1 MTRLRTAAVLIGLFL
16 FSVGIRQPLFNREF
30 TYSWEWLS
38 AHTLMTSQLWAETP
52 SAVHHYNLLYTFP
65 NATDKFID
73 NLWNS
78 GVADKSGNY
87 YYVSMPHLAFLTP
100 YVFLRAFE
108 SRPDLR
114 GLEIFALGVH
124 LLACWLLYILV
135 RELTR
140 TYQASQL
147 ASISAFAVLLFAPT
161 ALFFY
166 QNAVV
171 GTVLVIPYT
180 VAALITSCFLL
191 GEIRLPIPRAAGWSL
206 LVFAMFLGCMTD
218 WQAYFTAF
226 SLMVVALYL
235 AIQRRRDRKTCFL
248 IAVLCCVAVTA
259 ALVTIIAQDSRIN
272 GAQAFFATI
281 FGRLR
286 VRAGF
291 DSKEGLGLTTFAY
304 YRSMARFYSAYFQFL
319 CLGIA
324 ALWMA
329 WRTDREATRRIL
341 RNCSTPFAVA
351 ALAVLIDH
359 LILAHHTAQQSFTTL
374 NGLVPIAI
382 GAGAGVTAYFE
393 TSANRQQA
401 ARRIAVALS
410 LCVLVSTAEYYWAY
424 SNRPHPFRTAAD
436 EINAVV
442 RPTDGLFAIGDSG
455 FQPDNSAMIPQLLIY
470 VRRNIRVVNS
480 VSEAER
486 IAAANAMPRAVVFY
500 ITSDY
505 HVTRVE
511 AIDIGR

>member
-52 SAVHHYNLLYTFP
+52 SAVHHFNLLYTFP
-65 NATDKFID
+65 NAADKFID

-78 GVADKSGNY
+78 GVADQSGNY

-100 YVFLRAFE
+100 YVFLRVFE
-108 SRPDLR
+108 SQPDLR

-124 LLACWLLYILV
+124 LLACWLLYLLI

-140 TYQASQL
+140 TYQASRL
-147 ASISAFAVLLFAPT
+147 AAISAFTVLLFAPT

-180 VAALITSCFLL
+180 VTVLVTSCSLL
-191 GEIRLPIPRAAGWSL
+191 GGLKLPISRAAAWTV
-206 LVFAMFLGCMTD
+206 LVLALFLGCMTD

-235 AIQRRRDRKTCFL
+235 AIKRRVDQKTCFA
-248 IAVLCCVAVTA
+248 IAALCCVTVAA
-259 ALVTIIAQDSRIN
+259 ALLTIIAQDSRIN

-304 YRSMARFYSAYFQFL
+304 YRNMARFYSAYFQFL
-319 CLGIA
+319 CLGVTT
-324 ALWMA
+324 LWMA
-329 WRTDREATRRIL
+329 WRKDREATTRLLRI
-341 RNCSTPFAVA
+341 CSVPFSVA
-351 ALAVLIDH
+351 ALAVLLDH

-374 NGLVPIAI
+374 NGIVPIAI
-382 GAGAGVTAYFE
+382 VAGAGVTAYLE
-393 TSANRQQA
+393 TSANRQRA
-401 ARRIAVALS
+401 SRFIGVALS
-410 LCVLVSTAEYYWAY
+410 LCVVVSTAEYYWAY
-424 SNRPHPFRTAAD
+424 SNRPHPFLAAANA
-436 EINAVV
+436 INAVV
-442 RPTDGLFAIGDSG
+442 RPTDGLYAIGDAG

-480 VSEAER
+480 LSEATQ
-486 IAAANAMPRAVVFY
+486 IAAANSLPRAVVFH

-505 HVTRVE
+505 QVTKVE
-511 AIDIGR
+511 AVDVAK

>member
-1 MTRLRTAAVLIGLFL
+1 MTRLRIAAVLIGLFL

-38 AHTLMTSQLWAETP
+38 AHTLMTCQLWAETP

-100 YVFLRAFE
+100 YAFLRVFE

-124 LLACWLLYILV
+124 LLACWLLYILI

-140 TYQASQL
+140 TYQASRL
-147 ASISAFAVLLFAPT
+147 AAFTAFNVLLFAPT

-171 GTVLVIPYT
+171 GSVLVIPYT
-180 VAALITSCFLL
+180 ITVLITSCFLL
-191 GEIRLPIPRAAGWSL
+191 GELKLPISRAAAW
-206 LVFAMFLGCMTD
+206 VVQFFALFLGCMTD

-235 AIQRRRDRKTCFL
+235 SIKRRANHQTCFL
-248 IAVLCCVAVTA
+248 IAALCCVAVAA
-259 ALVTIIAQDSRIN
+259 ALLTIIAQDSRIN

-304 YRSMARFYSAYFQFL
+304 YRGMARFYSAYLQFL

-324 ALWMA
+324 ALWIA
-329 WRTDREATRRIL
+329 WRKDRGATTRIL
-341 RNCSTPFAVA
+341 RTCSTPFAVA

-382 GAGAGVTAYFE
+382 AAGAGVTAYFE
-393 TSANRQQA
+393 TSANRQRA
-401 ARRIAVALS
+401 ARLIAAAMS

-424 SNRPHPFRTAAD
+424 SNRPHPFLTAANA
-436 EINAVV
+436 INAVV
-442 RPTDGLFAIGDSG
+442 RPTDGLFAIGDAG

-480 VSEAER
+480 LDEAER
-486 IAAANAMPRAVVFY
+486 IAAANSMPRAVVFH

-505 HVTRVE
+505 RVTRVE
-511 AIDIGR
+511 AIDVNR